1 MTPEM
6 QKYIDLLESQ
16 LGYAEKA
23 GAYTKFGDWYG
34 KTVEFDADYSAAP
47 WCDMYLSWAAHKLG
61 YQEWIGQF
69 AWTVRHAE
77 WFKAQGAWGKTPK
90 PGAIVFYDWSG
101 TGEIDN
107 IDHVGI
113 VTRVEGD
120 TIFTIEGN
128 IDGGVAKRKER
139 DTSKVVGYGYP
150 ERIKA
155 RLDEEAAQKRADEQ
169 AATPARPGDVGT
181 LQLPADSLS
190 SLIPHV
196 EQERA
201 AEAPLAARPKA
212 KSDKPARTTASSP
225 PASPAGPSASA
236 SPATGAAPVPTT
248 AAGKSGQKSKHAKA
262 TTADTTSAT
271 AEPLPTLVDASSTGS
286 MPAIGSPSLV
296 GSALIAALALVALAK
311 TRQSRLRPATASAK
325 AARVRAA
332 ATLSAREGV
341 TLSTAALSV
350 TSAESTSTGVTA
362 GVTAGVSAGVTAGIA
377 VPVALPVPVPVAVPL
392 PGTRSRRGTHA
403 APSRHRRRRRP
414 AETRHEHTRPSSLRA
429 TAEPADP
436 FELTTTSSGTGFER
450 AAASP
455 GTGRRHRF
463 ELAAGSPETG
473 REGGSETG
481 REGGFEPAAVSP
493 EAGQGGRIERGAGS
507 FEAGRSRTFEFAAPV
522 PEPGPAGGAEVAGGV
537 DAFEP
542 FTARTAPP
550 RRLDSASFRPAP
562 DTAPFEPMFDTGP
575 MVPISL
581 PPATSTFSAFS
592 PSSRPGAE
600 VAARTRTTPRAAQAS
615 GIGATY
621 QGRRRRSEPLLDAY
635 ASEHPFFMD
644 EFTADSVPRGRRH
657 RRAGTA
663 GAAGTA
669 VSQHPRGPRQESG
682 GTSTIDAFVQDAP
695 LRGRRHR
702 APTRES
708 TPDWG
713 RQPA

>member
-90 PGAIVFYDWSG
+90 PGAFVFYDWSG
-101 TGEIDN
+101 TGKIDN

-155 RLDEEAAQKRADEQ
+155 RLDAEAAQKRADEQ
-169 AATPARPGDVGT
+169 AATPARPGTDVGT

-201 AEAPLAARPKA
+201 AEVPLAARPKA
-212 KSDKPARTTASSP
+212 ETDKPARTTATSPSAP
-225 PASPAGPSASA
+225 PAAPSASA
-236 SPATGAAPVPTT
+236 SPATGAAAVPTA

-271 AEPLPTLVDASSTGS
+271 AEPLPALVDASSTGS

-311 TRQSRLRPATASAK
+311 TRQSRLRPAAASAK

-332 ATLSAREGV
+332 AATLSAGESAGEGV
-341 TLSTAALSV
+341 TLSTAALNVTAAQSTAALSV
-350 TSAESTSTGVTA
+350 AGGVTTGVT
-362 GVTAGVSAGVTAGIA
+362 AGVTAGIA

-414 AETRHEHTRPSSLRA
+414 AETRHDHTRPSSLRT
-429 TAEPADP
+429 TAEPADH
-436 FELTTTSSGTGFER
+436 FELPITPSGTGFER
-450 AAASP
+450 AAV
-455 GTGRRHRF
+455 
-463 ELAAGSPETG
+463 SPETG
-473 REGGSETG
+473 QRE
-481 REGGFEPAAVSP
+481 RFEL
-493 EAGQGGRIERGAGS
+493 GAGS
-507 FEAGRSRTFEFAAPV
+507 FEAGRNRTFEFAAPV
-522 PEPGPAGGAEVAGGV
+522 PELGPAGGGELAAGLE
-537 DAFEP
+537 AFEP
-542 FTARTAPP
+542 FTDRMAPP

-562 DTAPFEPMFDTGP
+562 DTAPFEPMFDAGP

-592 PSSRPGAE
+592 PSPRPGAE

-615 GIGATY
+615 RIGATY
-621 QGRRRRSEPLLDAY
+621 RGRRRRSEPVADAY

-657 RRAGTA
+657 RRAAPA
-663 GAAGTA
+663 GITG
-669 VSQHPRGPRQESG
+669 SQHPRGLRQESG

-702 APTRES
+702 TPT
-708 TPDWG
+708 PV
-713 RQPA
+713 